1 MEWVEVRGE
10 DVAAAEELALDQL
23 GVAREDAEFEV
34 VTAPENRWLG
44 LKKTEARVRARVK
57 PVGLRPKTANQQQK
71 NRRNKKN
78 SRQKTQTANKNTNSK
93 SQKTPENQGNNKNK
107 KDIPS
112 KKQSV
117 KKKDKAV
124 KMEERETMPQEDQ
137 EKAVIVFLEGII
149 AAFGVDA
156 TASIRLEDERII
168 GSIDGDDIGTLIGPK
183 AGTLLSLQDLARTTV
198 QRHAAGRQT
207 SRLSIDV
214 GGYRE
219 RRKASLIEF
228 TLRQI
233 EDVNESGKA
242 ISLEPM
248 GSADRKI
255 IHDAVAERN
264 DVTSSS
270 EGEEPRRYVVIHP
283 SETE

>member
-1 MEWVEVRGE
+1 ME
-10 DVAAAEELALDQL
+10 
-23 GVAREDAEFEV
+23 
-34 VTAPENRWLG
+34 
-44 LKKTEARVRARVK
+44 K
-57 PVGLRPKTANQQQK
+57 
-71 NRRNKKN
+71 
-78 SRQKTQTANKNTNSK
+78 
-93 SQKTPENQGNNKNK
+93 
-107 KDIPS
+107 
-112 KKQSV
+112 
-117 KKKDKAV
+117 
-124 KMEERETMPQEDQ
+124 RETMPQQEQ

-149 AAFGVDA
+149 AAFGMDA

-233 EDVNESGKA
+233 EDVNESGEA

-270 EGEEPRRYVVIHP
+270 EGDEPRRYVVIHP

>member
-10 DVAAAEELALDQL
+10 NVVAAEELALDQL

-57 PVGLRPKTANQQQK
+57 PVGPRPKTANQQQK

-78 SRQKTQTANKNTNSK
+78 SRQKIQTTNNK
-93 SQKTPENQGNNKNK
+93 SQKSPEKQGDNKNE

-112 KKQSV
+112 KKQPA

-124 KMEERETMPQEDQ
+124 KMETRETMPQQ
-137 EKAVIVFLEGII
+137 EQEQAVIVFLEGII
-149 AAFGVDA
+149 AAFGIDA

-233 EDVNESGKA
+233 EDVNESGES

-270 EGEEPRRYVVIHP
+270 EGDEPRRYVVIHP